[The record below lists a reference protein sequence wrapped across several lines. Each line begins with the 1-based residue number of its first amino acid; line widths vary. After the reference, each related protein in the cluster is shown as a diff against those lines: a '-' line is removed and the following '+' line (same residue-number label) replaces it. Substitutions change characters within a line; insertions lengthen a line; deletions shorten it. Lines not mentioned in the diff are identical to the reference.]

1 MDYTMPRL
9 AANGAIEPSK
19 RFDER
24 FGALVRLHDQNG
36 RAAKLGGGQSG
47 DESFGR
53 ISEPIEPDESAAA
66 AQLVNRFLDDG
77 PAAHP
82 SEKLRY
88 QGQNHALRFLMRSIK
103 RAVEWPGSRGIRIT
117 LPAADEDDSSS
128 GRAFLSEAGLPP
140 RTTTSGASR
149 ATNGGGDFG
158 SNSTAKSTAP
168 RAATISA
175 RSADGVIGRPGRP
188 GNPGFG
194 SRRSRAFASLS
205 IPTTRTSPCER
216 ACSIRRTWPGCNRSK
231 APLANTTRL
240 PLRFHSAR
248 RRINSS

>member
-1 MDYTMPRL
+1 MDHAMPRL
-9 AANGAIEPSK
+9 ACNGAIEPSK

-24 FGALVRLHDQNG
+24 FGALVRLHDQNS

-53 ISEPIEPDESAAA
+53 ISEPVEANESAAA
-66 AQLVNRFLDDG
+66 AQLVYRFLDDG

-88 QGQNHALRFLMRSIK
+88 QRQNHALRFLMRSIK

-128 GRAFLSEAGLPP
+128 GRAFLSDAGFPP
-140 RTTTSGASR
+140 RTITSGASR
-149 ATNGGGDFG
+149 VANWGEEFG

-168 RAATISA
+168 RAAIISA
-175 RSADGVIGRPGRP
+175 RSAEGVIRRP
-188 GNPGFG
+188 
-194 SRRSRAFASLS
+194 
-205 IPTTRTSPCER
+205 
-216 ACSIRRTWPGCNRSK
+216 
-231 APLANTTRL
+231 
-240 PLRFHSAR
+240 
-248 RRINSS
+248 

>member
-1 MDYTMPRL
+1 MDYAMPRL
-9 AANGAIEPSK
+9 ACNGAIEPSK
-19 RFDER
+19 RFGER

-36 RAAKLGGGQSG
+36 RAAKLGSGQSG

-53 ISEPIEPDESAAA
+53 ISEPVEADESAAA

-103 RAVEWPGSRGIRIT
+103 RAVEWPGSRGMRIT

-140 RTTTSGASR
+140 RTIMSGVSL
-149 ATNGGGDFG
+149 ATNGGEEFG
-158 SNSTAKSTAP
+158 SNSTAKSTAAS
-168 RAATISA
+168 AATTSA
-175 RSADGVIGRPGRP
+175 RSADGVIDRPGSSGRE
-188 GNPGFG
+188 
-194 SRRSRAFASLS
+194 SWRSCEFASLS
-205 IPTTRTSPCER
+205 IPT
-216 ACSIRRTWPGCNRSK
+216 
-231 APLANTTRL
+231 
-240 PLRFHSAR
+240 
-248 RRINSS
+248 